1 MAYSGPAQIYSR
13 GHRPVET
20 ANYNAWLALLFAPC
34 KVGGRIAVRR
44 CGVRDPKTG
53 PLINRMFRED
63 YLMLTPNPARRFRA
77 LCALSAGLAMV
88 ALSGGLAAAQT
99 FGFATMQPGTL
110 NHTSGTA
117 VAKVLKEKAGLN
129 VVIQPTAG
137 ESVLIPL
144 VGRGE
149 AEFGIAN
156 IFEVEAA
163 KASNPNLRL
172 IGSLH
177 ALRGAFWVR
186 KDTNMKTMAD
196 LKGKKVGM
204 GYSAMR
210 TIDPM
215 IRAILATGG
224 LTEKDVTPV
233 LIPNVIRGA
242 DDFTSG
248 AADMFFFAFGAPKVR
263 EVDAT
268 VGGIRALEIPESGMT
283 AAKKILPEGY
293 LTPAASNPFFIGVEK
308 PMNVYTWD
316 NMIFTNAK
324 VSDDA
329 VYKFIDTLE
338 NNKADLVAIQPALRE
353 FSAAALYK
361 SYNIPY
367 HPGAL
372 KYFKDHNIQ
381 AKALQ

>member
-1 MAYSGPAQIYSR
+1 MIQTWRAVF
-13 GHRPVET
+13 RPI
-20 ANYNAWLALLFAPC
+20 AIAAGFAM
-34 KVGGRIAVRR
+34 IAF
-44 CGVRDPKTG
+44 G
-53 PLINRMFRED
+53 
-63 YLMLTPNPARRFRA
+63 
-77 LCALSAGLAMV
+77 AGAV
-88 ALSGGLAAAQT
+88 SAQT

-144 VGRGE
+144 VSRGE

-163 KASNPNLRL
+163 KATSPNLRL

-177 ALRGAFWVR
+177 PLRGAFWVR

-210 TIDPM
+210 TVDPM
-215 IRAILATGG
+215 VKAILATGG
-224 LTEKDVTPV
+224 LTEKDVTPI

-242 DDFTSG
+242 DDFASG

-268 VGGIRALEIPESGMT
+268 VGGIRALEIPERGMA
-283 AAKKILPEGY
+283 AAKKILPDGY
-293 LTPAASNPFFIGVEK
+293 LSPATPNPFFVGVEK

-324 VSDDA
+324 VSDDT
-329 VYKFIDTLE
+329 VYKFIETLE
-338 NNKADLVAIQPALRE
+338 NNKAELVPIQPALRD

-361 SYNIPY
+361 KYDLPY

-381 AKALQ
+381 VQAIN

>member
-1 MAYSGPAQIYSR
+1 MSIITMRAPMLRS
-13 GHRPVET
+13 
-20 ANYNAWLALLFAPC
+20 LA
-34 KVGGRIAVRR
+34 
-44 CGVRDPKTG
+44 
-53 PLINRMFRED
+53 
-63 YLMLTPNPARRFRA
+63 A
-77 LCALSAGLAMV
+77 LAALALSAGV
-88 ALSGGLAAAQT
+88 ASAQT
-99 FGFATMQPGTL
+99 YGFATMQPGTL
-110 NHTSGTA
+110 NHTSASA

-129 VVIQPTAG
+129 VVVQPTAG

-144 VGRGE
+144 VARGE

-163 KASNPNLRL
+163 KAGNPDLRL

-186 KDTNMKTMAD
+186 KDTAMKTMAD

-215 IRAILATGG
+215 IKAILATGG
-224 LTEKDVTPV
+224 LTEKDVVPV

-268 VGGIRALEIPESGMT
+268 VGGIRALEIPESGMA
-283 AAKKILPEGY
+283 AAKKLLPEGY
-293 LTPAASNPFFIGVEK
+293 LSPAVPNGFFIGVDH
-308 PMNVYTWD
+308 PMGVYTWD

-329 VYKFIDTLE
+329 VYKLIDTLE
-338 NNKADLVAIQPALRE
+338 KNKADMVSIQPALRE

-361 SYNIPY
+361 DYGITY

-372 KYFKDHNIQ
+372 KYFKEHNIQ
-381 AKALQ
+381 AKATK

>member
-1 MAYSGPAQIYSR
+1 
-13 GHRPVET
+13 
-20 ANYNAWLALLFAPC
+20 
-34 KVGGRIAVRR
+34 
-44 CGVRDPKTG
+44 
-53 PLINRMFRED
+53 
-63 YLMLTPNPARRFRA
+63 MLTPHLARGSRTLR
-77 LCALSAGLAMV
+77 ALSAGLAIIV
-88 ALSGGLAAAQT
+88 LSAGLAEAQT

-117 VAKVLKEKAGLN
+117 VAKILKEKAGLN

-156 IFEVEAA
+156 IFEVEVA
-163 KASNPNLRL
+163 KAANPNLRL

-186 KDTNMKTMAD
+186 KDANMKTMAD

-215 IRAILATGG
+215 VKAILATGG

-268 VGGIRALEIPESGMT
+268 VGGIRALEIPESGMA

-293 LTPAASNPFFIGVEK
+293 LTPAAPNPFFVGVEK

-316 NMIFTNAK
+316 NMVFTNAK
-324 VSDDA
+324 VSDDT
-329 VYKFIDTLE
+329 VYKIIETLE
-338 NNKADLVAIQPALRE
+338 NNKADLISIQPALRE
-353 FSAAALYK
+353 FSAAGLYK
-361 SYNIPY
+361 NYNIPY

-372 KYFKDHNIQ
+372 KYFKEHNIQ

>member
-1 MAYSGPAQIYSR
+1 MTQTRRAVF
-13 GHRPVET
+13 RPIAIAT
-20 ANYNAWLALLFAPC
+20 GFAMI
-34 KVGGRIAVRR
+34 VFG
-44 CGVRDPKTG
+44 
-53 PLINRMFRED
+53 
-63 YLMLTPNPARRFRA
+63 
-77 LCALSAGLAMV
+77 AGEV
-88 ALSGGLAAAQT
+88 SAQT

-144 VGRGE
+144 VSRGE

-163 KASNPNLRL
+163 KATSPNLRL

-177 ALRGAFWVR
+177 PLRGAFWVR

-210 TIDPM
+210 TVDPM
-215 IRAILATGG
+215 VKAILATGG
-224 LTEKDVTPV
+224 LTEKDVTPI

-242 DDFTSG
+242 DDFASG

-268 VGGIRALEIPESGMT
+268 VGGIRALEIPEKGMA

-293 LTPAASNPFFIGVEK
+293 LSPATPSPFFVGVEK

-316 NMIFTNAK
+316 NLIFTNAK
-324 VSDDA
+324 VSDDT

-338 NNKADLVAIQPALRE
+338 NNKAELVAIQPALRE

-361 SYNIPY
+361 SYHIPY

-372 KYFKDHNIQ
+372 KYFKDHNVQ
-381 AKALQ
+381 AKAVQ

>member
-1 MAYSGPAQIYSR
+1 MSS
-13 GHRPVET
+13 
-20 ANYNAWLALLFAPC
+20 LL
-34 KVGGRIAVRR
+34 
-44 CGVRDPKTG
+44 
-53 PLINRMFRED
+53 
-63 YLMLTPNPARRFRA
+63 PARLMRA
-77 LCALSAGLAMV
+77 FSAAVAGVAIV
-88 ALSGGLAAAQT
+88 ALSVGIAAAQT
-99 FGFATMQPGTL
+99 LGFATMQPGTL
-110 NHTSGTA
+110 SHTSATA
-117 VAKVLKEKAGLN
+117 VSKVLKEKGGMN
-129 VVIQPTAG
+129 VVVQPTAG

-144 VGRGE
+144 VSRGE

-163 KASNPNLRL
+163 KATNPNMRL

-186 KDTNMKTMAD
+186 KDTTMKTMAD
-196 LKGKKVGM
+196 LKGKRVGM

-268 VGGIRALEIPESGMT
+268 VGGIRALEIPESGMA
-283 AAKKILPEGY
+283 AAKKLLPEGY
-293 LTPAASNPFFIGVEK
+293 LTPAVPNGFFIGVDH
-308 PMNVYTWD
+308 PMGVYTWD

-324 VSDDA
+324 VSDD
-329 VYKFIDTLE
+329 VIYKAIETME
-338 NNKADLVAIQPALRE
+338 KNKADLVAIQPALRE
-353 FSAAALYK
+353 FSAANLYK
-361 SYNIPY
+361 KYDIPY

-381 AKALQ
+381 AKADN